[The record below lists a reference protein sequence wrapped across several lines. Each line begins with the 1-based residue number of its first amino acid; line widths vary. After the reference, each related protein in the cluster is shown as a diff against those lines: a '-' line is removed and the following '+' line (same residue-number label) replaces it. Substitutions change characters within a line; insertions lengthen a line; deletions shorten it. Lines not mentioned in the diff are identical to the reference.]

1 MNLRDVAFAA
11 CLTLAIAASAHAST
25 DPQADAAFAGLGAAW
40 AHLNYE
46 VPDKHQEGAE
56 ASRLAVRADALAK
69 RYPKR
74 AEPLVWQAL
83 IVLSEADAR
92 HDISSLALAKT
103 ARHLLEHAARLDPQA
118 LSDGTIYA
126 NLGSLYAQLP
136 GFPLSFGDE
145 GKARVYLEKAVA
157 ANPDGLDANYFYGE
171 FLVRQEAYG
180 QAAKVLERALA
191 APARPGLEIAD
202 RGRKAE
208 AAELLTKVHH
218 KLRDAGAGAHPAQA
232 PHHKRR

>member
-25 DPQADAAFAGLGAAW
+25 DPQADAAFASLGAAW

-218 KLRDAGAGAHPAQA
+218 KLRDAGGGAHPAQA

>member
-1 MNLRDVAFAA
+1 MNLRDVAFTA
-11 CLTLAIAASAHAST
+11 CLTLAIATSAYASN
-25 DPQADAAFAGLGAAW
+25 DPQADARFAGLGAAW

-46 VPDKHQEGAE
+46 VPDKRQEAVE
-56 ASRLAVRADALAK
+56 ASKLAAQADALAW

-83 IVLSEADAR
+83 VVLSEADAR

-136 GFPLSFGDE
+136 GFPLSFGDQ
-145 GKARVYLEKAVA
+145 GKARAYLEKAVA

-171 FLVRQEAYG
+171 FLVRQENYAQG
-180 QAAKVLERALA
+180 VKVLERALA
-191 APARPGLEIAD
+191 APARPGLEVAD

-208 AAELLTKVHH
+208 AAELLNKAHH
-218 KLRDAGAGAHPAQA
+218 KLRDAGGSAHPVQT
-232 PHHKRR
+232 PHRKRR